1 MNENIRK
8 KFNIEAKISN
18 YLLDLKNYAQGAYYY
33 LTNNPLITDKEEII
47 SCLESVPE
55 IIEIIE
61 KLIEE
66 LEVLYENEQLQ

>member
-8 KFNIEAKISN
+8 KFNIEIKISN

-33 LTNNPLITDKEEII
+33 LTNNPLVTDKEEII

-55 IIEIIE
+55 MIEIID
-61 KLIEE
+61 KLIGE